1 VKGQY
6 LAVEQVMI
14 IALGLVMAT
23 SLVAILDS
31 YRSSL
36 HQSDFDKSAKVIQD
50 RVISELI
57 GLSVMDY
64 STQAK
69 IELDLREE
77 ISNQEYQVQVN
88 NSHVTVFTDAGSDS
102 KKHKINTSGT
112 IQGVVDS
119 GKVNLVKNESLIRV
133 RS

>member
-1 VKGQY
+1 MKGQY

-23 SLVAILDS
+23 SLVALLDN

-36 HQSDFDKSAKVIQD
+36 YQSDFDKSAKVIQD

-57 GLSVMDY
+57 ELSVTNY
-64 STQAK
+64 STQAQ

-77 ISNQEYQVQVN
+77 ISNQEYEVQVN
-88 NSHVTVFTDAGSDS
+88 NSHVTVFTDTETDS
-102 KKHKINTSGT
+102 KEHKINPSGT

-119 GKVNLVKNESLIRV
+119 GEINLVKNESLIRV